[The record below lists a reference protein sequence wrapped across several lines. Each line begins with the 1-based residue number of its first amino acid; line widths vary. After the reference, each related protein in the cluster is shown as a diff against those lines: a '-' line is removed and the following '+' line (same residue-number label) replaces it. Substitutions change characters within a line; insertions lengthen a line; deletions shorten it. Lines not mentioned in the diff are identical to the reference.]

1 MSLELVCVVGCDT
14 SELGDLIPITEIT
27 SVLVIEEQEDPLTRL
42 NDRRAALWIQQVHRT
57 REDHRGTDP
66 AHDWYSKRP
75 DWFQHFHH
83 VLHLQEGHL

>member
-1 MSLELVCVVGCDT
+1 MVGCDT

-66 AHDWYSKRP
+66 VHGLYSKRRE
-75 DWFQHFHH
+75 WCEQFHH
-83 VLHLQEGHL
+83 VLLSQEGHL